1 MDADKS
7 IDDFR
12 RDITDIEQLDDAL
25 SLRSLSKD
33 FYWFSPVLKDR
44 LQTCE
49 AKLVVRPHN
58 QEEVLRIAAAAAR
71 HKIAITPR
79 GAGTGTFG
87 QAVPLAGGIILDM
100 TKVNQL
106 VWQKPGC
113 IRAEAGMKMGV
124 ADNLTRPNGWELRI
138 HPSTK
143 RTATLGGFIAGGHAG
158 IGVIN
163 YGIMRDRGNIL
174 GLKVVTVE
182 QTPRM
187 LEVRGDAVETI
198 HHAYGV
204 NGIITEVELPLAPAY
219 EWREVIVVFD
229 DFMDATRF
237 GFALIEAPG
246 IIKKLAS
253 GHAWP
258 IPQYFRP
265 LAEHL
270 PDGKHVLLL
279 MVAVHSMEALH
290 DLCRQHG
297 GTVTYEAAEGA
308 GPRNVPLYEY
318 AWGHT
323 TINAWRVERRTT
335 YIACVFDPDT
345 PLSCIAH
352 IHQRFNHE
360 APLHLEFIRFAGKAN
375 AQGIPLIIYKG
386 PEQIARLTAG
396 FEEEGAK
403 VANVHTYLLQN
414 GGMKYIDEAQ
424 LQTKA
429 KNDPYGLLNP
439 GKVAGWTDM
448 AGQAQTSEADTLA
461 EGWAY

>member
-1 MDADKS
+1 MDAGTR
-7 IDDFR
+7 IAAFR
-12 RDITDIEQLDDAL
+12 KDIEGITQLDDAL
-25 SLRSLSKD
+25 SIRQLSKD

-44 LQTCE
+44 LQTC
-49 AKLVVRPHN
+49 AAQLVVRPHD
-58 QEEVLRIAAAAAR
+58 QDEVVRIAAAAAYHR
-71 HKIAITPR
+71 VAITPR

-100 TKVNQL
+100 TEVNQL

-113 IRAEAGMKMGV
+113 IRAEAGMRMGA

-158 IGVIN
+158 VGVIN

-182 QTPRM
+182 KKPRII
-187 LEVRGDAVETI
+187 EVRGDAVETI

-219 EWREVIVVFD
+219 EWREVIVAFD
-229 DFMDATRF
+229 DFMQATRF
-237 GFALIEAPG
+237 GFALVEAPG

-253 GHAWP
+253 GQAWP
-258 IPQYFRP
+258 IPQYFRA
-265 LAEHL
+265 LAEYL
-270 PDGKHVLLL
+270 PDGKHVVLL
-279 MVAVHSMEALH
+279 MVSVHSMEALH
-290 DLCRQHG
+290 ELCREHG
-297 GTVTYEAAEGA
+297 GTITFENAEGA
-308 GPRNVPLYEY
+308 GPRGVPLYEY

-323 TINAWRVERRTT
+323 TINAWRTERRIT
-335 YIACVFDPDT
+335 YIACVFDPEN
-345 PLSCIAH
+345 PLACIER
-352 IHQRFNHE
+352 IHHRFNTE

-375 AQGIPLIIYKG
+375 AQAIPLIVYEG
-386 PEQIARLTAG
+386 PEQIVRLTAG

-414 GGMKYIDEAQ
+414 GGMKYIDAAQ
-424 LQTKA
+424 LETKA
-429 KNDPYGLLNP
+429 QNDPHGLLNP
-439 GKVAGWTDM
+439 GKIAGWTDV
-448 AGQAQTSEADTLA
+448 AGQACESEADMIA
-461 EGWAY
+461 DGWAY

>member
-1 MDADKS
+1 MNADTRMN
-7 IDDFR
+7 DFR
-12 RDITDIEQLDDAL
+12 LDIAGIEQLDDTL
-25 SLRSLSKD
+25 SIRSLSKD

-44 LQTCE
+44 LQTCL
-49 AKLVVRPHN
+49 AKLVVRPRN
-58 QEEVLRIAAAAAR
+58 QDEVLRIAAAAAR
-71 HKIAITPR
+71 HKVAITPR

-100 TKVNQL
+100 TRVNQL

-113 IRAEAGMKMGV
+113 IRAEAGMKMGA
-124 ADNLTRPNGWELRI
+124 ADELTRPNGWELRI

-174 GLKVVTVE
+174 GLKIVTVE
-182 QTPRM
+182 EEPRVI
-187 LEVRGDAVETI
+187 EVRGDAVETI

-219 EWREVIVVFD
+219 EWREIIVAFD

-237 GFALIEAPG
+237 GFALVEAPG

-253 GHAWP
+253 SHAWP

-265 LAEHL
+265 LSEHL
-270 PDGKHVLLL
+270 PEGKHVVLL
-279 MVAVHSMEALH
+279 MVSVHSMEALH
-290 DLCRQHG
+290 ALCREHN
-297 GTVTYEAAEGA
+297 GTITFEAAEGA
-308 GPRNVPLYEY
+308 GPRKVPLYEY

-323 TINAWRVERRTT
+323 TINAWRMERRIT
-335 YIACVFDPDT
+335 YIACVFDADK
-345 PLSCIAH
+345 PLDCIAR

-375 AQGIPLIIYKG
+375 AQAIPLIVYEG
-386 PEQIARLTAG
+386 PEQLARLTAG
-396 FEEEGAK
+396 FEEEGAR

-414 GGMKYIDEAQ
+414 GGMKYIDDAQ
-424 LQTKA
+424 LETKA
-429 KNDPYGLLNP
+429 ANDPHGLLNP
-439 GKVAGWTDM
+439 GKVAGWTDV
-448 AGQAQTSEADTLA
+448 AGQAHETEADALA